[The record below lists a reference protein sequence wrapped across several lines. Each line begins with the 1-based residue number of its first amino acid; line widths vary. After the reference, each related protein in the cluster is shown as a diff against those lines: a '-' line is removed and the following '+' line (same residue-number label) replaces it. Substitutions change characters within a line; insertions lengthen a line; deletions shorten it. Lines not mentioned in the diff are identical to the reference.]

1 MKVICISGKAQHGK
15 DTTATMLKEALETNG
30 RSVMIAHFADLLK
43 YICKTY
49 FGWNGQKDE
58 HGRHLLQY
66 VGTDVI
72 RAKSPDYWADFIVKF
87 FSMFQEEWDY
97 VILPDCRFPN
107 EYELFKYSGIDTML
121 LRVERPNFVSPLTP
135 EQQAHKS
142 ETALDDYH
150 FGYVIQNDGD
160 LNKLRTAVA
169 VLIAEL
175 ESPPAPLT
183 ILFDADDVAENLLNC
198 WVDLL
203 NRRYGTSVAF
213 EDVNDWDMTLAFP
226 SLTKRQI
233 FGALTD
239 DELWRSLEPM
249 PGSQR
254 ILQKWFDQG
263 HKLYMVTASD
273 YRTCRV
279 KVERIL
285 EMFPFL
291 DWEHIIFATNKQMVR
306 GDILIDDGIHN
317 LIGGDYYKILFNR
330 PHNRG
335 LDVEKYGVHR
345 AETWG
350 DVDALVER
358 YAKERRV

>member
-1 MKVICISGKAQHGK
+1 M
-15 DTTATMLKEALETNG
+15 AT
-30 RSVMIAHFADLLK
+30 
-43 YICKTY
+43 
-49 FGWNGQKDE
+49 
-58 HGRHLLQY
+58 
-66 VGTDVI
+66 
-72 RAKSPDYWADFIVKF
+72 
-87 FSMFQEEWDY
+87 
-97 VILPDCRFPN
+97 
-107 EYELFKYSGIDTML
+107 
-121 LRVERPNFVSPLTP
+121 
-135 EQQAHKS
+135 
-142 ETALDDYH
+142 
-150 FGYVIQNDGD
+150 
-160 LNKLRTAVA
+160 
-169 VLIAEL
+169 
-175 ESPPAPLT
+175 
-183 ILFDADDVAENLLNC
+183 C